1 MPPFRRGSGPLALV
15 GAKLVDGRGGP
26 PVEESVILV
35 EGARIAAVGDAG
47 SLPVPPTSQRIDVAG
62 RTVVP
67 GLMDTHI
74 HLKMGMDDAW
84 KVKALRVPVDLDMP
98 LTLIALKGFARAR
111 QALGMGF
118 TTLRDVGDIGHLGVS
133 LRDAIDGGLVEGP
146 RIVACGENFS
156 ATGGTTDFLPDWIS
170 RNDVPNRVVDGA
182 DEIRRMVRSLV
193 KNRVDWIKFIATGTI
208 GPTAI
213 PQEFTDEEIAVIV
226 AEARARAKPVCAHAC
241 YEPGALALARAGV
254 DSIEHGCQ
262 LSDATIELM
271 LENGTFLVPT
281 LCLFHSIVADGAE
294 LDIPPS
300 LVELA
305 RQKLDEH
312 VASFRRA
319 LDAGVSIAVG
329 SDIGSPA
336 CPHGTSAR
344 ELGLLVEFGM
354 TPMQALVAATAESA
368 RMLRRD
374 HEIGTIES
382 GKLADL
388 VVVNGDP
395 LDDIRVLQDEARIEI
410 VLKGGEPCVDRRT
423 GADLAT
429 N

>member
-1 MPPFRRGSGPLALV
+1 MPQFGGGNGPLALV
-15 GAKLVDGRGGP
+15 GAKLVDGRGGL
-26 PVEESVILV
+26 PVEESVVLV
-35 EGARIAAVGDAG
+35 EGTRIAGVGDAR
-47 SLPVPPTSQRIDVAG
+47 SLPVPPGSQRIDLAG

-74 HLKMGMDDAW
+74 HLKMGLDDEW

-98 LTLIALKGFARAR
+98 LTLIALKGFTRAR

-118 TTLRDVGDIGHLGVS
+118 TTLRDVGDIGHLAVS
-133 LRDAIDGGLVEGP
+133 LRDTIDGGLLEGP

-170 RNDVPNRVVDGA
+170 RNDVPSRVVDGA

-213 PQEFTDEEIAVIV
+213 PQEFTDDEIAVIV
-226 AEARARAKPVCAHAC
+226 SEARDRAKPVCAHAC
-241 YEPGALALARAGV
+241 YERGAHALARAGV
-254 DSIEHGCQ
+254 DSIEHGCE
-262 LSDATIELM
+262 LNDETIELM

-294 LDIPPS
+294 LDIPPA

-305 RQKLDEH
+305 RQKLDDH
-312 VASFRRA
+312 VASFRKA

-344 ELGLLVEFGM
+344 ELALLVEFGM
-354 TPMQALVAATAESA
+354 TPMQALVAASAESA

-374 HEIGTIES
+374 HELGTIET

-395 LDDIRVLQDEARIEI
+395 LADIGVLQEEGRIEL
-410 VLKGGEPCVDRRT
+410 VFKGGEPCVDRRR
-423 GADLAT
+423 GAELAAG
-429 N
+429 

>member
-1 MPPFRRGSGPLALV
+1 MPPFGSGDGSLALV

-47 SLPVPPTSQRIDVAG
+47 SLPVPPTSQCIDVTG

-213 PQEFTDEEIAVIV
+213 AQEFTDDEIAVIV
-226 AEARARAKPVCAHAC
+226 AEARDRGKPVCAHAC
-241 YEPGALALARAGV
+241 YERGALALARAGV
-254 DSIEHGCQ
+254 DSIEHGCE
-262 LSDATIELM
+262 LSDETIELM
-271 LENGTFLVPT
+271 LANGTFLVPT
-281 LCLFHSIVADGAE
+281 LCLFHSIVADGAA
-294 LDIPPS
+294 LDIPPL

-305 RQKLDEH
+305 RKKLDAH
-312 VASFRRA
+312 VASYRKA
-319 LDAGVSIAVG
+319 LAAGVSIAVG

-374 HEIGTIES
+374 HEIGTIET

-395 LDDIRVLQDEARIEI
+395 LADIRVLQDEARIEI
-410 VLKGGEPCVDRRT
+410 VLKGGEPYVDRRA

-429 N
+429 G

>member
-1 MPPFRRGSGPLALV
+1 
-15 GAKLVDGRGGP
+15 
-26 PVEESVILV
+26 
-35 EGARIAAVGDAG
+35 
-47 SLPVPPTSQRIDVAG
+47 
-62 RTVVP
+62 
-67 GLMDTHI
+67 
-74 HLKMGMDDAW
+74 
-84 KVKALRVPVDLDMP
+84 
-98 LTLIALKGFARAR
+98 
-111 QALGMGF
+111 
-118 TTLRDVGDIGHLGVS
+118 
-133 LRDAIDGGLVEGP
+133 
-146 RIVACGENFS
+146 
-156 ATGGTTDFLPDWIS
+156 
-170 RNDVPNRVVDGA
+170 
-182 DEIRRMVRSLV
+182 
-193 KNRVDWIKFIATGTI
+193 
-208 GPTAI
+208 
-213 PQEFTDEEIAVIV
+213 
-226 AEARARAKPVCAHAC
+226 
-241 YEPGALALARAGV
+241 
-254 DSIEHGCQ
+254 
-262 LSDATIELM
+262 M
-271 LENGTFLVPT
+271 LENGTVLVPT

-294 LDIPPS
+294 LDIPPA

-395 LDDIRVLQDEARIEI
+395 LADIRVLQDEARIEI

-423 GADLAT
+423 GADLARS
-429 N
+429 